1 MRRLFIALAS
11 FCAALSADLQN
22 GAFADMPAD
31 VNVEPGGDEVAESY
45 LLPITPPLD
54 QGESDLCWVYATLS
68 MLETNYMV
76 RHPGSRIALSRGA
89 LQRDAIADRFLR
101 LIRGEPRNLEDGGLA
116 VEALALIRQNGLLA
130 EDDFHDVLDPD
141 PIFPVIE
148 QKLARYADPADRRK
162 ALDQALKTM
171 LGAKPT
177 TTHLDGDA
185 LSPAESARAVLGQE
199 QWVEFDLARD
209 GVEGW
214 GPPHDPDARPET
226 RVMYVKL
233 DQMIDLIHRSLARGK
248 AVVWGSE
255 DHALMIYGGDYA
267 KDGRPLS
274 YWIKDSLAPYTYRA
288 AAETIHRQLNDV
300 TVVVD

>member
-1 MRRLFIALAS
+1 MRANM
-11 FCAALSADLQN
+11 D
-22 GAFADMPAD
+22 
-31 VNVEPGGDEVAESY
+31 VEPAEGQVAESY

-76 RHPGSRIALSRGA
+76 RHPDSQIALSRGA
-89 LQRDAIADRFLR
+89 LERDAIADRFLR
-101 LIRGEPRNLEDGGLA
+101 LIRGEPRNLDNGGLA

-141 PIFPVIE
+141 QIFPAIE
-148 QKLARYADPADRRK
+148 KNLARYADPADQRK
-162 ALDQALKTM
+162 ALDEALKTM

-185 LSPAESARAVLGQE
+185 LSPAELARAVLGQE

-226 RVMYVKL
+226 RVKYVKL

-248 AVVWGSE
+248 AAVWGSE

-267 KDGRPLS
+267 KDGTPLS

-288 AAETIHRQLNDV
+288 DAETIHRQLNDV
-300 TVVVD
+300 TVAVDQW